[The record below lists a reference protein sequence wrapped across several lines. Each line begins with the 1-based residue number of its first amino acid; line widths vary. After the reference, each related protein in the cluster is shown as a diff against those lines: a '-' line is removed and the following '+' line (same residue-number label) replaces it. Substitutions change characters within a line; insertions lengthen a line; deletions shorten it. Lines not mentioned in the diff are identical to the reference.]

1 MAIVRIER
9 GDDPRLAAYADLA
22 QPDQLGRR
30 GRFAAEGRLVVE
42 RLLASRRYGVESLLL
57 NEASLSSLSPLLSTL
72 DASVPIYVCPPPL
85 LVELTGHHFHR
96 GCLALVRRPAPTLL
110 ADLLGT
116 ARSLVILEGVGNADN
131 VGSVFRNAAAFGVDG
146 VLLGPGCLDPLYRKA
161 IRTSMAQ
168 TLLVPYVMLGKAPAL
183 WLECLE
189 RLRELAF
196 QLVALTPREPSTDIA
211 RFVLPAST
219 RFALLVG
226 AEGSGLSDALL
237 GRAEHRVRIAMRPE
251 VDSLNLG
258 VATGIA
264 LHRLTGAPGQ
274 DSPLA
279 FDAAH

>member
-1 MAIVRIER
+1 MAIVRIEH

-22 QPDQLGRR
+22 QPVQLARR

-42 RLLASRRYGVESLLL
+42 RLLASRRYAIESLLL
-57 NEASLSSLSPLLSTL
+57 NEASLSSLGPLLPAL
-72 DASVPIYVCPPPL
+72 EASVPVYVCPPTL

-96 GCLALVRRPAPTLL
+96 GCLALARRPAPTALG
-110 ADLLGT
+110 DLLGV

-131 VGSVFRNAAAFGVDG
+131 VGSVFRNAAAFGIDG
-146 VLLGPGCLDPLYRKA
+146 VLLGPGCMDPLYRKA

-168 TLLVPYVMLGKAPAL
+168 SLLVPYVTLGAAPAL
-183 WLECLE
+183 WLACLE

-196 QLVALTPREPSTDIA
+196 QLVALTPRHPATDIA
-211 RFVLPAST
+211 RFVLPSGT

-226 AEGSGLSDALL
+226 AEGSGLSEALL
-237 GRAEHRVRIAMRPE
+237 TRAEHRVRIPMRPE

-264 LHRLTGAPGQ
+264 LHH
-274 DSPLA
+274 LA
-279 FDAAH
+279 SASSADPRRRST